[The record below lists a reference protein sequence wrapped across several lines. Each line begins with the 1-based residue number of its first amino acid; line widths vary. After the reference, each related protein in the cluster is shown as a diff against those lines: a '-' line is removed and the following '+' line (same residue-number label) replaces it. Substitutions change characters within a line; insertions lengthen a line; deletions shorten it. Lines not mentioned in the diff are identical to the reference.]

1 MIGFFRRLDAFIL
14 EGQLPE
20 RALLRLRRAQV
31 SLYFVKKIEKNRILF
46 HVNSKD
52 SEKVFAIFRNVCYNS
67 NVYTP
72 YTVKSL
78 GAVGAWKYIERVK
91 RRVGFLLG
99 GLLCVFLLGVS
110 QPLVL
115 SVDTVGTDVYERG
128 IRMTLEEAGITPFA
142 PYKKGREDWVIAKL
156 LTLPDVEYVSLKKVG
171 YRLLVETRLSPFPS
185 LEKEKGEMYADHSG
199 TLVGITVMRGTPLKK
214 IGDFVKAGESIVSD
228 RIEVEGG
235 GQVRVEII
243 ARVRIACTHEGIYP
257 VETEEE
263 AFAKAYLALGEEV
276 KIIQK
281 RIEKQ
286 EGGFYVKLQYEVV
299 ESKNF

>member
-1 MIGFFRRLDAFIL
+1 MIGFFKRLDAFVL
-14 EGQLPE
+14 EGQMPE
-20 RALLRLRRAQV
+20 RALLRLRRAQI

-46 HVNSKD
+46 HVKRKD
-52 SEKVFAIFRNVCYNS
+52 SEKVFAIFCNVCYNS
-67 NVYTP
+67 SVYTP

-115 SVDTVGTDVYERG
+115 SVDTVGTDVYERE
-128 IRMTLEEAGITPFA
+128 IRMTLEEVGITPFA

-185 LEKEKGEMYADHSG
+185 LEKEEGEMYVKHSG
-199 TLVGITVMRGTPLKK
+199 TLVGITVMRGTPLK
-214 IGDFVKAGESIVSD
+214 GEGAFVKAGEIIVSD

-263 AFAKAYLALGEEV
+263 AFAKAYLGLGEEV
-276 KIIQK
+276 KITQK
-281 RIEKQ
+281 CIEKQ
-286 EGGFYVKLQYEVV
+286 EGGFYVKLQYEAV